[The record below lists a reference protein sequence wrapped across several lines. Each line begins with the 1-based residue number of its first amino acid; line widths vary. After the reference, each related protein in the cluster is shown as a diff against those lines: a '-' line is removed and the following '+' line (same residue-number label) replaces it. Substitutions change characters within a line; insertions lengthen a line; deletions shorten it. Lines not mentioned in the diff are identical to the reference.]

1 MPPQDTARYFEWLN
15 ARLTNKGYAGI
26 GGMAPID
33 RAYFKLGALN
43 LPYVIAIIDTA
54 HVSNTPSEIFKRIEN
69 WLSQLHGATGAAC
82 ILFLYHGTPPDAALK
97 EIQGIG
103 GYVTAGAHDLRTG
116 EHWLSNHL
124 NWEQEI
130 YGN

>member
-1 MPPQDTARYFEWLN
+1 MPPQDTARFYEWLN
-15 ARLTNKGYAGI
+15 TRLTNKGYVEI
-26 GGMAPID
+26 GHMAPVD
-33 RAYFKLGALN
+33 RVFLKHGALN

-54 HVSNTPSEIFKRIEN
+54 HVSNTPSEIFERIEN

-82 ILFLYHGTPPDAALK
+82 IIFLYHGTPLVTTIE

-116 EHWLSNHL
+116 KHWLSNHL

-130 YGN
+130 YGD